1 VGHRPTSVAAGDHVA
16 RCRRFGLSIRD
27 EQREEVIDMEMMTAE
42 QPLVEL
48 ESLDAPGWGAAFWTG
63 VGVGVAVG
71 VVVLT

>member
-1 VGHRPTSVAAGDHVA
+1 VGHRPTGVDAGDHVA
-16 RCRRFGLSIRD
+16 VALGPGVPRRT
-27 EQREEVIDMEMMTAE
+27 EHREEVIDMEMMTAE

>member
-1 VGHRPTSVAAGDHVA
+1 
-16 RCRRFGLSIRD
+16 
-27 EQREEVIDMEMMTAE
+27 MEMMTAE